1 MIEVL
6 KWLVSAGGILFV
18 SFGFGQLLNSVGFD
32 ENQVFSLILG
42 SILVTGSIVAYYL
55 SEIQMELTTMRKQ
68 GEKL

>member
-18 SFGFGQLLNSVGFD
+18 SFGFGLLLNSVGFD

>member
-6 KWLVSAGGILFV
+6 KWLVSAGGILIV
-18 SFGFGQLLNSVGFD
+18 SFAFGLLLNSVGFD